1 MGGFRMQHEEGPT
14 SSEQIMRTGS
24 LLLQGF
30 IQDRIQSMGWQTSQ
44 LALDWEPQD
53 PAIKRMS
60 EVLRRIG
67 DELDNDVNMKRVI
80 TVAVETETTWQ
91 LFSKVAA
98 GVFADG
104 RLSWGRIVA
113 LFCFTTKL
121 VFKALCSNLPEM
133 IRTIMDWMMKF
144 LKERLLNWIQQQG
157 GWDGLLSYYQPP
169 LWQTVTF
176 LVAGAL
182 ILSSAFWKK
191 KLG

>member
-1 MGGFRMQHEEGPT
+1 MGGFRMQHEEGCVLVFAQP
-14 SSEQIMRTGS
+14 G
-24 LLLQGF
+24 
-30 IQDRIQSMGWQTSQ
+30 
-44 LALDWEPQD
+44 LAQWRPPPPRPQHL
-53 PAIKRMS
+53 PPSPR
-60 EVLRRIG
+60 
-67 DELDNDVNMKRVI
+67 RVI